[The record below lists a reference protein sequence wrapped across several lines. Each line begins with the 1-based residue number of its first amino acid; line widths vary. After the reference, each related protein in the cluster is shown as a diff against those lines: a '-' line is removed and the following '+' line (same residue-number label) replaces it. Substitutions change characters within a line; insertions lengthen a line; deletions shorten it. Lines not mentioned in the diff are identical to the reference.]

1 MKTVRHFFAHKEI
14 PYNSYPYYG
23 VNISG
28 ESGSVK
34 SGFAE
39 VVLWRSRVWRKD
51 RFEADFSK
59 HWTGLG
65 FRQRGYVGWFRVNCL
80 EQAYRV

>member
-1 MKTVRHFFAHKEI
+1 MSGRWGWLNVRFSLADGLSK
-14 PYNSYPYYG
+14 SDLRRG
-23 VNISG
+23 VLG
-28 ESGSVK
+28 
-34 SGFAE
+34 
-39 VVLWRSRVWRKD
+39 SRVWRKD

-80 EQAYRV
+80 GQAHRV